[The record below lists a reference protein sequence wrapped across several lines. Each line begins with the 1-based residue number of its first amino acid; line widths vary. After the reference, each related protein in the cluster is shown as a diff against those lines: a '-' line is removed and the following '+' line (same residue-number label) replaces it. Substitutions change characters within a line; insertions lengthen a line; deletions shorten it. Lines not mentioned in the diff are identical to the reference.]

1 MTDHNP
7 RPVAVPRE
15 RFVLPEVDG
24 SVLAPTWLAGL
35 EAQRAAAAARATALV
50 RPSARVLPRG
60 IPIAARG
67 VGIALAGLIRGSAAA
82 APRMRKLCE
91 RQGPTYLKLGQMISG
106 GAGLFPQPIIDA
118 FTDFRD
124 ALPAESWE
132 HVERVIT
139 EEIPGGISRF
149 RSIDRK
155 PLAAASIAQVH
166 AATLH
171 DGRDVVIK
179 IQRPH
184 VAEAVERDLT
194 LLATSAHYTDRWLRA
209 ARTANLPGIVNY
221 LAETVV
227 QELDFRLEAENML
240 DVGAAL
246 STGTAAGGVV
256 APRPHHELVTR
267 RVLVMERLYGIPS
280 GDAAAVRAA
289 GVDVEALLQSGFM
302 SFLEGAMI
310 HGVFH
315 GDLHPGNVMV
325 LSDGRYGILDFGI
338 VGRIDLAGRMAF
350 TRLLEAGFRDDH
362 RGQLEAMRDMG
373 AFPPDADLDDLERDI
388 DRDAIPVGS
397 QLPNMQTVAGT
408 IRANLRMMMRH
419 HFRLPTL
426 LVLLSKNLL
435 FANDTLQRYA
445 PDMDLLGAAG
455 PFILQTLMS
464 MQDGESDQ

>member
-1 MTDHNP
+1 MQ
-7 RPVAVPRE
+7 RE
-15 RFVLPEVDG
+15 TFVLPEADG
-24 SVLAPTWLAGL
+24 TVLPPTWLDGL
-35 EAQRAAAAARATALV
+35 AIQRAAAERRAAQLIIPKR
-50 RPSARVLPRG
+50 RVLLRALPIGARSVG
-60 IPIAARG
+60 IGIAALTG
-67 VGIALAGLIRGSAAA
+67 GAQAA

-91 RQGPTYLKLGQMISG
+91 RQGPTYLKLGQVVSG
-106 GAGLFPQPIIDA
+106 GAGLFPQPMIDA

-124 ALPAESWE
+124 ALPPETWD

-139 EEIPGGISRF
+139 EEIPGGVGRF
-149 RSIDRK
+149 ASIDRV

-166 AATLH
+166 AATLP
-171 DGRDVVIK
+171 DGREVVIK
-179 IQRPH
+179 VQRPRVSDQ
-184 VAEAVERDLT
+184 VATDLT
-194 LLATSAHYTDRWLRA
+194 LLATTAHFVDRFIPA

-246 STGTAAGGVV
+246 SHGTSAGGVV
-256 APRPHHELVTR
+256 APRPHHDLVTR
-267 RVLVMERLYGIPS
+267 RVLVMERMHGIPS

-289 GVDVEALLQSGFM
+289 GVDIEALLRSGFM
-302 SFLEGAMI
+302 SFLEGAMV

-315 GDLHPGNVMV
+315 GDLHPGNVIV
-325 LSDGRYGILDFGI
+325 LADGRYGILDFGI
-338 VGRIDLAGRMAF
+338 VGRIDKVGRMAF

-362 RGQLEAMRDMG
+362 RGQLEAMRDLG
-373 AFPPDADLDDLERDI
+373 AFPADANLDDLERDI

-397 QLPNMQTVAGT
+397 KLPNMQAVATT

-445 PDMDLLGAAG
+445 PDMDLLGDAG
-455 PFILQTLMS
+455 PFIMQSLMA
-464 MQDGESDQ
+464 MNEDEDDAPVPG